1 MLPSRRNNQVW
12 GSDFF
17 NDLFETAWP
26 TKHGMSVPALNVL
39 EKENEYDL
47 ELAAPGM
54 TKDDFNVTLDGDG
67 DLVISME
74 KKNEDKAENGH
85 YIRREFTYG
94 KFRQTMLLPDDA
106 EREHI
111 SAKVENGVLKV
122 NIPKV
127 KKTEDAVSHRVIEI
141 K

>member
-26 TKHGMSVPALNVL
+26 AKHSMSVPALNVL

-54 TKDDFNVTLDGDG
+54 TKDDFNVTLDSDG

-127 KKTEDAVSHRVIEI
+127 KKTEEAVSHRVIEI